1 MIKKDGY
8 HNTVLISEVLQYLDP
23 QPGKTYID
31 ATFGGGGHT
40 AAILA
45 KEPNCR
51 VIALDWDPAA
61 LEQGEKLLEEY
72 GDRLELLWGNF
83 ASVYMIM
90 KKHKIGKVDGILAD
104 FGTSQHQIFE
114 KDGFSFSKDS
124 YLDMRMSTAH
134 YKTTAAEVL
143 NKSSEDKLANIFFDL
158 GEERESKKIARLIVE
173 ERKKKKFKTTSQLVD
188 LLIRVKGP
196 KRGNASHPATK
207 VFQALRIF
215 VNHELENIE
224 SFLQATPKILKNNG
238 RVVCI
243 SFHSLEDRT
252 VKHFFKEYDHASAN
266 LDKGRFEILTTRV
279 VTASPEE
286 LSVNLSARSACLRA
300 AAYLEK

>member
-1 MIKKDGY
+1 MIKQDGY
-8 HNTVLISEVLQYLDP
+8 HKTVLIAEVLQYLDP

-45 KEPNCR
+45 KEPNCK
-51 VIALDWDPAA
+51 VIGLDWDMHAI
-61 LEQGEKLLEEY
+61 EQGEKLLEKY
-72 GDRLELLWGNF
+72 SAHQFELLWGNF
-83 ASVYMIM
+83 ASIYMIM
-90 KKHKIGKVDGILAD
+90 KKHKIEKVDGVLAD

-114 KDGFSFSKDS
+114 KDGFSFSKNS
-124 YLDMRMSTAH
+124 YLDMRMSTSH

-143 NKSSEDKLANIFFDL
+143 NKSSEEKLANIFFEL
-158 GEERESKKIARLIVE
+158 GEEREARKIAKLIVE
-173 ERKKKKFKTTSQLVD
+173 ERKKKKFKTTDQLVD
-188 LLIRVKGP
+188 LLVRVKGP
-196 KRGNASHPATK
+196 KRGKMAHPATK
-207 VFQALRIF
+207 VFQALRMH

-224 SFLQATPKILKNNG
+224 SFLQATPKILNDGG

-252 VKHFFKEYDHASAN
+252 VKQFFKDYHHSTVGQG
-266 LDKGRFEILTTRV
+266 KFEILTPRV
-279 VTASPEE
+279 VVATPAE

-300 AAYLEK
+300 ALYLK